1 VVSVVDPLG
10 GSYFVEAL
18 TRDMEEGT
26 YRYFETIDRLGGMVA
41 AVEQGFPQREIA
53 EASYRFQQAVE
64 SGEKKIVGVNA
75 YVDEDDVPVPILY
88 IDEAAADAQMARLH
102 DVRGRRDQ
110 ARVSR
115 ALADLA
121 AAARGT
127 TNTMPPLIECVRA
140 YATIGEM
147 CDALRLVWGE
157 YEEVPSI

>member
-1 VVSVVDPLG
+1 
-10 GSYFVEAL
+10 
-18 TRDMEEGT
+18 
-26 YRYFETIDRLGGMVA
+26 
-41 AVEQGFPQREIA
+41 
-53 EASYRFQQAVE
+53 
-64 SGEKKIVGVNA
+64 
-75 YVDEDDVPVPILY
+75 
-88 IDEAAADAQMARLH
+88 
-102 DVRGRRDQ
+102 VRGRRDQ